1 MEKFYDCDDVAEM
14 YKVKKSTVWGWIRR
28 GFLSAKRVGKLYR
41 ISAKDL
47 QNFDKKNQV
56 KH

>member
-1 MEKFYDCDDVAEM
+1 MEKFYDCDDVAEI
-14 YKVKKSTVWGWIRR
+14 YKVKKATVWGWIRR

-47 QNFDKKNQV
+47 KDFDKKNQV